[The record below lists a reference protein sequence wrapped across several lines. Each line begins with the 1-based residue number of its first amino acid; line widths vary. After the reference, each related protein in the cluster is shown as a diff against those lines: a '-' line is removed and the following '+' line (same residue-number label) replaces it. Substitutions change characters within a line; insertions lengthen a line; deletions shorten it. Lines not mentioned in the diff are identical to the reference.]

1 MSENKLKSKKE
12 KYAEVAYYPGCALEG
27 SGHAYNRS
35 TKALGENLGLKLKE
49 VENWNCCGAMEVKNI
64 DPKIQTY
71 LSSRVM
77 SIAAN
82 KMNMDVVMAPCN
94 GCYHNLKKAEYDLEK
109 DEKSKEVVDRLS
121 KKAGHDTYQAG
132 QVETI
137 HALDWVKETIGEE
150 GLKERVK
157 NSLEGIKI
165 ANYYGC
171 MYTRPRHIFPEKD
184 AGPGTESTSQPHFMD
199 DLLEAA
205 GAENVDFPLKT
216 ACCGGAHTL
225 SDSDTSTKLVSNILR
240 TAEAAGAEVI
250 ATECPTCHSGLE
262 MHQIRAE
269 KTLGIKTDV
278 KIIYFTQ
285 LLGLAMGLKPKQVGL
300 HENVSDSFAFVKKK
314 GLA

>member
-1 MSENKLKSKKE
+1 MATNPD
-12 KYAEVAYYPGCALEG
+12 KYKRVAYYPGCALEG
-27 SGHAYNRS
+27 TGHAYNRS
-35 TKALGENLGLKLKE
+35 TKVVGKALGLDLVE
-49 VENWNCCGAMEVKNI
+49 VKNWNCCGAMEVKNI

-82 KMNMDVVMAPCN
+82 EMGFDTVMAPCN
-94 GCYHNLKKAEYDLEK
+94 GCYHNLKKAEYDLK
-109 DEKSKEVVDRLS
+109 NDAKSVEVVDRLS
-121 KKAGHDTYQAG
+121 KKAGHDSYKAG

-137 HALDWVKETIGEE
+137 HALDWIKDSIGEE
-150 GLKERVK
+150 GLRERVK
-157 NSLEGIKI
+157 NSLKGVKV

-184 AGPGTESTSQPHFMD
+184 QGPGSESTSKPHFMD
-199 DLLEAA
+199 DLLAAA

-225 SDSDTSTKLVSNILR
+225 SDSDTSTKLVLNILSA
-240 TAEAAGAEVI
+240 AEASGAEVI

-269 KTLGIKTDV
+269 KRLGRKTSV
-278 KIIYFTQ
+278 KIVYFTQ
-285 LLGLAMGLKPKQVGL
+285 LIGLALGLSPRQVGL
-300 HENVSDSFAFVKKK
+300 HENVSDSIGFMKSK